1 MTLEPTGLNEKQLI
15 RRLKRRDEAA
25 FNTLVRLH
33 QGRIFNLCFR
43 MLGDEAEAED
53 LAQEV
58 FVKAFGAITSFRGDS
73 QIGTWLYRIAINLCK
88 NRLKYLGR
96 RHHKRSAAID
106 DVAEGALANQGPGT
120 TIGEGMPGPE
130 QALRGTRAERRV
142 QRALR
147 SLESEFR
154 QLLVL
159 RDIQGLSYG
168 EIMQGTGLPEGTVKS
183 RLHRARGALRRAY
196 DALEGGG

>member
-1 MTLEPTGLNEKQLI
+1 MNEKQLI

-58 FVKAFGAITSFRGDS
+58 FVKAFGAITSFRGES
-73 QIGTWLYRIAINLCK
+73 QVGTWLYRIAINLSK

-96 RHHKRSAAID
+96 RHHKRSAALE
-106 DVAEGALANQGPGT
+106 DVAEGALSRNAPGT
-120 TIGEGMPGPE
+120 TLGESVPGPE
-130 QALRGTRAERRV
+130 QALRGSRAEQRV
-142 QRALR
+142 QTALR
-147 SLESEFR
+147 SLDAEFR

-159 RDIQGLSYG
+159 RDIEGLSYG
-168 EIMQGTGLPEGTVKS
+168 EIMQVTGLAEGTVKS
-183 RLHRARGALRRAY
+183 RLHRARGALRAAY
-196 DALEGGG
+196 DALEGGTSS

>member
-1 MTLEPTGLNEKQLI
+1 LNEKQLI

-58 FVKAFGAITSFRGDS
+58 FVKAFGAITSFRGES
-73 QIGTWLYRIAINLCK
+73 QVGTWLYRIAINLSK

-96 RHHKRSAAID
+96 RHHKRSAALE
-106 DVAEGALANQGPGT
+106 DVAEGALSRNAPGT
-120 TIGEGMPGPE
+120 TLGEAVPGPE
-130 QALRGTRAERRV
+130 QALRGSRAEKRI
-142 QRALR
+142 QTALR
-147 SLESEFR
+147 SLDSEFR

-159 RDIQGLSYG
+159 RDIEGLSYG
-168 EIMQGTGLPEGTVKS
+168 EIMQVTGLAEGTVKS
-183 RLHRARGALRRAY
+183 RLHRARGALRAAY
-196 DALEGGG
+196 SALEGGTSS